1 MRARRGVAGWC
12 ARATRLAFA
21 GALGLA
27 LPAASAW
34 ARPAIR
40 VESGGTFAVLGDPN
54 QGGLSAALSLL
65 WPVDAGFGDPMPVS
79 FGVTGFADDLGAGLG
94 PLTDPAQPSVVLGTT
109 EVSHRWTWGVAWRMD
124 AGLPARLGWAPV
136 ATGTWGFY
144 HVADD
149 HRGKLLAAVES
160 TGFSLGGGLRHAV
173 LKGASMG
180 VMVHYHRLFNDTAGR
195 YASAGVEFGW

>member
-1 MRARRGVAGWC
+1 MRSRRGPAGRC
-12 ARATRLAFA
+12 ARAACIAFA
-21 GALGLA
+21 LALA
-27 LPAASAW
+27 LPAASVS
-34 ARPAIR
+34 ARPAVR

-65 WPVDAGFGDPMPVS
+65 WPVDPGFGGAS
-79 FGVTGFADDLGAGLG
+79 FGVTGFADDLGASLG
-94 PLTDPAQPSVVLGTT
+94 PLTDPAQPGVVLGTT
-109 EVSHRWTWGVAWRMD
+109 EVSHRWAWGVAWRMD
-124 AGLPARLGWAPV
+124 AGLPARMGWTPV

-149 HRGKLLAAVES
+149 HRGKVLAEVQS